1 MKKIRLTEKDLQRIV
16 KRVIKEDGD
25 YTPSYDIQS
34 FDCGNNVRSGSVD
47 LDGKTIVIRYCR
59 DNEEDLEYLKEKGLR
74 LLQWEWEHSLPNDD
88 AISRWRS
95 IWGDKYN
102 YELK

>member
-34 FDCGNNVRSGSVD
+34 FDCGNNVRSAGGS
-47 LDGKTIVIRYCR
+47 
-59 DNEEDLEYLKEKGLR
+59 
-74 LLQWEWEHSLPNDD
+74 
-88 AISRWRS
+88 
-95 IWGDKYN
+95 
-102 YELK
+102 